1 MTKTRQFDI
10 LLAYT
15 SFRRHDYYLNIIQY
29 LSPQY
34 RIGILR
40 FPPHEKWDVGEDIYL
55 AHCEKL
61 GCEFIWEEKVAGKAL
76 ILSRFGNRP
85 GKGYFKA
92 ILEDLPR
99 QVLYEKLFV
108 MTSSALEGVPR
119 LREICQHLTKPT
131 LLVPSCD
138 LFGLL
143 EPETRDF
150 ALENKIPMVE
160 MGMPYLKYPVIKD
173 FETDYL
179 LAYPSHVSV
188 QTPLQEFQLTR
199 GLVKALKN
207 ISKSD
212 RICVKVHNIQTEGN
226 RLSLPLF
233 RKNGLH
239 QKTLVLLLVKISSWF
254 ETGIGK
260 ILFSFLPRIISSCLM
275 RVQNDFIF
283 NRCENLTEKYPN
295 YGIEHFLPFVKKGV
309 ISGLS
314 NTIVCSMV
322 MKIPVLNVD
331 DFPIDDRPENYKII
345 SRLFEIEKWH
355 SFSCHGFDKIPHSV
369 FQSDFIEQ
377 LDSQL
382 SQGEL

>member
-1 MTKTRQFDI
+1 
-10 LLAYT
+10 
-15 SFRRHDYYLNIIQY
+15 
-29 LSPQY
+29 
-34 RIGILR
+34 
-40 FPPHEKWDVGEDIYL
+40 
-55 AHCEKL
+55 
-61 GCEFIWEEKVAGKAL
+61 
-76 ILSRFGNRP
+76 
-85 GKGYFKA
+85 
-92 ILEDLPR
+92 
-99 QVLYEKLFV
+99 
-108 MTSSALEGVPR
+108 
-119 LREICQHLTKPT
+119 
-131 LLVPSCD
+131 
-138 LFGLL
+138 
-143 EPETRDF
+143 
-150 ALENKIPMVE
+150 LENKIPMVE
-160 MGMPYLKYPVIKD
+160 TGMPYLKYPVIKD

-179 LAYPSHVSV
+179 LAYPSHLSV
-188 QTPLQEFQLTR
+188 QTSLQEFQLVR
-199 GLVKALKN
+199 RLVKAVKN

-212 RICVKVHNIQTEGN
+212 RIFVKVHNVRTEGD
-226 RLSLPLF
+226 RLSLTLF

-239 QKTLVLLLVKISSWF
+239 QKNMVLLLVKISSWF

-260 ILFSFLPRIISSCLM
+260 ILFSLLPRMISSCLM

-283 NRCENLTEKYPN
+283 NRCENLAEKYPN

-314 NTIVCSMV
+314 NTIVFSMA

-355 SFSCHGFDKIPHSV
+355 GFSCHGFDKIPHSV